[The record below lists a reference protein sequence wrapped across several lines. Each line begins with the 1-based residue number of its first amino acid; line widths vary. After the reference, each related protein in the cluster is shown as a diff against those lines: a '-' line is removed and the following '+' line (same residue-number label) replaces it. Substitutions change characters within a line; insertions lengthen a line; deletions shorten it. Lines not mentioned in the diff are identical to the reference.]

1 MRGAIYLGVRGA
13 AAPTMDEEHSSR
25 STPAGVEE
33 TSHAVGA
40 PRLPV
45 DNDGMASKTRGTKS
59 PREAITPATPGFAK
73 AQNVLAA
80 LRGAA
85 ARPVDLGR

>member
-1 MRGAIYLGVRGA
+1 MRGAIYLGMRVA

-25 STPAGVEE
+25 STPAGVEQ

-45 DNDGMASKTRGTKS
+45 DNNEMTS
-59 PREAITPATPGFAK
+59 PK
-73 AQNVLAA
+73 
-80 LRGAA
+80 
-85 ARPVDLGR
+85 